1 MELIF
6 NIIENF
12 IGSEIKPKTLK
23 KLKKLSNEQA
33 LELTELIKH
42 VYEKNYYFVDSDK
55 LPEFSHDE
63 VRHAVLTDQAGAI
76 DSWEIWNNTDYLKK
90 LLLYYPKISVLDP
103 IDDVLPSLL
112 DLPQMF
118 RLDEPLSLLL
128 PVRKLIKKD
137 IIRLV
142 PGNTANQTVFKQID
156 IHPIIHDVFIEN
168 DIFEAI
174 RAYEPDTYDMIINL
188 NLDMPGFALNERE
201 VLRALVRKGVPY
213 SLLTYSASIIKRM
226 YVKFTIADLT
236 ESNIAFI
243 SEKEPMFF
251 TKLLGSNTDVMRN
264 LGKKDDFIGQH
275 ILSLSL
281 PDIYKLGWEDIMEIR
296 SNDEDFYLW
305 RKSFKNV
312 LKEAYKYNNFSKNDF
327 FINAKEILSAESR
340 SLRNSLKQKQSLK
353 NKFIESL
360 IPAGIGFA
368 SGALT
373 GAIETAATSGVVTG
387 SLSLLFSLF
396 AKRPHKS
403 EEALYRHFSI
413 FLNK

>member
-188 NLDMPGFALNERE
+188 NLDMPGFALNENERE

-327 FINAKEILSAESR
+327 FINAKEILSAES
-340 SLRNSLKQKQSLK
+340 S
-353 NKFIESL
+353 
-360 IPAGIGFA
+360 
-368 SGALT
+368 
-373 GAIETAATSGVVTG
+373 V
-387 SLSLLFSLF
+387 SLSRNLDS
-396 AKRPHKS
+396 
-403 EEALYRHFSI
+403 
-413 FLNK
+413 

>member
-103 IDDVLPSLL
+103 IDDVLPS
-112 DLPQMF
+112 
-118 RLDEPLSLLL
+118 
-128 PVRKLIKKD
+128 
-137 IIRLV
+137 
-142 PGNTANQTVFKQID
+142 NTANQTVFKQID

-188 NLDMPGFALNERE
+188 NLDMPGFALNENERE

-312 LKEAYKYNNFSKNDF
+312 LKEAYKYNVDKY
-327 FINAKEILSAESR
+327 K
-340 SLRNSLKQKQSLK
+340 
-353 NKFIESL
+353 
-360 IPAGIGFA
+360 
-368 SGALT
+368 
-373 GAIETAATSGVVTG
+373 
-387 SLSLLFSLF
+387 
-396 AKRPHKS
+396 KRMWWFTV
-403 EEALYRHFSI
+403 ALYTFIAANITLIILIIKNIIWR
-413 FLNK
+413 